1 MAEPLLIQA
10 RYRNKLEARIAEQLS
25 TAGLSFEGVERTMEA
40 QALTPPSVAH
50 DLRLTPQAKLVLS
63 YLKKH
68 GNISP
73 MEAERGY
80 GISRLASC
88 IHEIRNVGYFVHS
101 AMRRDDYGHKY
112 ARYEF
117 VNRVN

>member
-1 MAEPLLIQA
+1 VASAA
-10 RYRNKLEARIAEQLS
+10 RRGFRSGKNDGSASPDA
-25 TAGLSFEGVERTMEA
+25 
-40 QALTPPSVAH
+40 PSVAH
-50 DLRLTPQAKLVLS
+50 DLRLTPQAKLVRS

-73 MEAERGY
+73 MEAERVY
-80 GISRLASC
+80 GIARPASC
-88 IHEIRNVGYFVHS
+88 MHEIRNGGYFVHT

>member
-1 MAEPLLIQA
+1 
-10 RYRNKLEARIAEQLS
+10 
-25 TAGLSFEGVERTMEA
+25 MEA

-73 MEAERGY
+73 MEAERVY
-80 GISRLASC
+80 GISRLA
-88 IHEIRNVGYFVHS
+88 
-101 AMRRDDYGHKY
+101 
-112 ARYEF
+112 
-117 VNRVN
+117 